1 MLYSGS
7 NASTTVNF
15 GCNGGVIKVE
25 ANTPCGVASKS
36 DIIPQ
41 GCASFR
47 GQSNMV
53 VYPNP
58 TSSDVNVAQTDD
70 FKEVR
75 TENSLGK
82 MTLELYNFDGNMV
95 KFQVYPS
102 FNGEVKMDMSDL
114 RKATYL
120 LRILA
125 KEVDEVHQVI
135 VE

>member
-1 MLYSGS
+1 
-7 NASTTVNF
+7 
-15 GCNGGVIKVE
+15 
-25 ANTPCGVASKS
+25 
-36 DIIPQ
+36 
-41 GCASFR
+41 
-47 GQSNMV
+47 MV